1 MGSKKRLPR
10 RGKGSTLGQRLREA
24 RLARKLTQQ
33 EAGDKTDLANMS
45 ISRYER
51 DVVEPGIDALNRLAT
66 IYKVSVDSLIRGT
79 NFRTPQFAG
88 EIPVHGWV
96 AAGTPREAYEQDMGS
111 ITVPDF
117 FRLESPKCFALTVSG
132 ESLAGDGIHDGDFLI
147 VDPDASVKQGAIF
160 IVRIGEEFVARHLHI
175 ENGHVRL
182 RASNKKYEDLK
193 ASGVQLIG
201 RVIGHIR
208 KM

>member
-1 MGSKKRLPR
+1 MGTKKRLPH
-10 RGKGSTLGQRLREA
+10 RGKGPHLGERLREA

-33 EAGDKTDLANMS
+33 EAGDKTNLANMS

-51 DVVEPGIDALNRLAT
+51 GVVEPGIDALNRLAT

-88 EIPVHGWV
+88 EIPINGYV
-96 AAGTPREAYEQDMGS
+96 AAGTPREAYEQDLGT

-117 FRLESPKCFALTVSG
+117 FRLDYPKCFSLTVSG
-132 ESLAGDGIHDGDFLI
+132 DSLEGDGIHDGDFLI

-160 IVRIGEEFVARHLHI
+160 IVRMGDEFCARHLLI
-175 ENGHVRL
+175 EDGHVRL
-182 RASNKKYEDLK
+182 KARTTKYEDLK
-193 ASGVQLIG
+193 ATGVQLIG
-201 RVIGHIR
+201 RVVGHIR
-208 KM
+208 KI

>member
-1 MGSKKRLPR
+1 MGTRKKLPQ
-10 RGKGSTLGQRLREA
+10 RGKGTTLGQRLREA

-33 EAGDKTDLANMS
+33 EAGDKTNLANMS

-51 DVVEPGIDALNRLAT
+51 DAVEPGLDALNRLAT
-66 IYKVSVDSLIRGT
+66 IYKVSVDSLIKGT

-88 EIPVHGWV
+88 EIPIRGWV
-96 AAGTPREAYEQDMGS
+96 AAGTPREAYEQDLGS

-117 FRLESPKCFALTVSG
+117 FRLDSPKCFALTVSG
-132 ESLAGDGIHDGDFLI
+132 DSLEGDGIRNGDFLV

-160 IVRIGEEFVARHLHI
+160 IVRVGEEFVTRHLHI
-175 ENGHVRL
+175 EEGHVRL
-182 RASNKKYEDLK
+182 RAANKKYEDMK
-193 ASGVQLIG
+193 ASSVQLVG

-208 KM
+208 KL